1 MIFEG
6 IFGTLECVAAFCC
19 IGIMPLVLT
28 LPTFSSEQ
36 FGTAS
41 LLHILYISA
50 ITGFLFFTAFK
61 LLKKFK
67 EKDILDI
74 SFFVGGNFLKYLIGL
89 VLLLFLFFETFISL
103 SEFTINVQNT
113 LFHESPQEHIAILFT
128 ITILISSLIGLK
140 GIFRVSV
147 LIAPIIII
155 SFIALFFAL
164 SPSVDLTN
172 FSPIFG
178 NGIKTFFTS
187 GTFHTACF
195 ESLALLFLLAPNVKS
210 IKKVST
216 LTFFFIT
223 LLTAITYFLVFG
235 LISYPSVTD
244 NYAAIYEITK
254 LISYGRFIQRVESIY
269 ILTWLLATFIYL
281 STGVCCIANI
291 TKKLFNLS
299 DYKRI
304 IPSICISLLCASLM
318 LSSYVELL
326 TFRKFLA
333 TYITP
338 VAIIAIP
345 LLLLIFAN
353 LKLKLKNKE
362 LL

>member
-1 MIFEG
+1 
-6 IFGTLECVAAFCC
+6 
-19 IGIMPLVLT
+19 
-28 LPTFSSEQ
+28 
-36 FGTAS
+36 
-41 LLHILYISA
+41 
-50 ITGFLFFTAFK
+50 
-61 LLKKFK
+61 
-67 EKDILDI
+67 
-74 SFFVGGNFLKYLIGL
+74 
-89 VLLLFLFFETFISL
+89 
-103 SEFTINVQNT
+103 
-113 LFHESPQEHIAILFT
+113 
-128 ITILISSLIGLK
+128 
-140 GIFRVSV
+140 
-147 LIAPIIII
+147 
-155 SFIALFFAL
+155 
-164 SPSVDLTN
+164 
-172 FSPIFG
+172 
-178 NGIKTFFTS
+178 
-187 GTFHTACF
+187 
-195 ESLALLFLLAPNVKS
+195 LAPNVKS

-291 TKKLFNLS
+291 AKKLFNLS